1 MWNTTSFRSY
11 WNNLL
16 FVLMGIIVF
25 SNLSSVI
32 TMTYMGFPFSFNELL
47 MLPFI
52 VLLKKKFKSF
62 KMLGSIPA
70 ICFMTILLI
79 GIALVYG
86 RFSAYAILSNARA
99 WFYLFL
105 GYCVFKKDNAVTTG
119 DLLCLSFGM
128 IIGWALMSVYNIFFV
143 YTALTTT
150 EYYERAVEA
159 SGVMIGIPMFFALA
173 FSHKNKLL
181 LLSGIALFI
190 FICMFSGLRRIIIV
204 GLVSIFATITVT
216 ALNNKKKIF
225 SYVLGG
231 FVVVMILM
239 AILPLAENYIK
250 ELSPMLHHRIFYR
263 TQNFFAGTGGDE
275 GDMTR
280 VNNMIKFA
288 DEFIDYTIPRGF
300 LSMQTTTDKGT
311 GLFNDFP
318 ITMVC
323 WIFSWPLA
331 LFFLIKYCRTMLRNY
346 SRFRLSGNS
355 ENLLSTIC
363 VLIMLLLLF
372 LEGSYLSYA
381 ESALITG
388 CMLGRAVRNSH
399 LQAY

>member
-1 MWNTTSFRSY
+1 MANDKREDVNAEKIYGHLCRTSKEEFISE
-11 WNNLL
+11 
-16 FVLMGIIVF
+16 
-25 SNLSSVI
+25 
-32 TMTYMGFPFSFNELL
+32 FNVKEGGLTDEEVEQRIHRFGHNEVTQSK
-47 MLPFI
+47 PKRWYHY
-52 VLLKKKFKSF
+52 LLKSLLTPFN
-62 KMLGSIPA
+62 SI
-70 ICFMTILLI
+70 LI

-190 FICMFSGLRRIIIV
+190 FICMFSGLRRIIIG

-225 SYVLGG
+225 CYVLGG

-280 VNNMIKFA
+280 VNNMIIFA
-288 DEFIDYTIPRGF
+288 DEFIVRYRKREASKEEEGIR
-300 LSMQTTTDKGT
+300 
-311 GLFNDFP
+311 ND
-318 ITMVC
+318 TLV
-323 WIFSWPLA
+323 
-331 LFFLIKYCRTMLRNY
+331 
-346 SRFRLSGNS
+346 
-355 ENLLSTIC
+355 
-363 VLIMLLLLF
+363 
-372 LEGSYLSYA
+372 
-381 ESALITG
+381 
-388 CMLGRAVRNSH
+388 
-399 LQAY
+399 